1 MNRMNISKLSSKLET
16 VRPQNL
22 FEAYSET
29 YQISKMENFSK
40 FVGNYFRK
48 RLNVRCLT
56 GF

>member
-48 RLNVRCLT
+48 RLNVRCVT